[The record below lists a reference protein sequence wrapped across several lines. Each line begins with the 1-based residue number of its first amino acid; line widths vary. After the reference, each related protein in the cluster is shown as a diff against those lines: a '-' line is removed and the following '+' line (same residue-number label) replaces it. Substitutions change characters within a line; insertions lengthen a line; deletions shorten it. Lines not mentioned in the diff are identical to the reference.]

1 MTRLLHPDPSDPVAI
16 ALDALAPGDPVGDAT
31 ACEPIDAGHK
41 VALRAIAAGEPV
53 RKFGHVIG
61 RATRDIAAGE
71 HVHVHNLAFE
81 SLATA
86 RGIVREEMPVP
97 VAQEAWFDGYL
108 HDDGRV
114 GTRNFIGILTS
125 VNCSASVARAVE
137 RHFTPERLAPFPH
150 VDGVAAFT
158 HQSGC
163 GLAHDGQGIANLR
176 RTIAGYA
183 RHPNF
188 AGIVLIG
195 LGCEVNQVDPLLS
208 EAGLTPSDRLRVI
221 GIQDT
226 GGTRAAIEAGVAAVE
241 AMLPIANAARRT
253 RVSAAHLVIGMQCGG
268 SDGYSALT
276 ANPAL
281 GRAADRLVAAGGRVV
296 LSETPEIF
304 GAEDLLLARAADA
317 QVADKLTERI
327 DWWQDYAAQHGAD
340 LNNNP
345 SPGNIAGGITTILE
359 KSLGAVAKAGSS
371 PLNAVIDYAAP
382 IVARGLTFMDSPGY
396 DPASATGQIAG
407 GANLVVFT
415 TGRGSVFGSKPAP
428 TIKIASNSAL
438 AAHMSE
444 DIDLDCGRLLSG
456 EATLDQLG
464 EEMFALILSVAS
476 GTQSASESSGLGGE
490 EFVPWVPGAMF

>member
-1 MTRLLHPDPSDPVAI
+1 MTRLLHPDPADPVAI
-16 ALDALAPGDPVGDAT
+16 ALQPIAPGDMLGDVAVRD
-31 ACEPIDAGHK
+31 AIAAGHK
-41 VALRAIAAGEPV
+41 VALRPIAAGEAV

-61 RATRDIAAGE
+61 RATRAIAAGE
-71 HVHVHNLAFE
+71 HVHVHNLAF
-81 SLATA
+81 SPQAAA
-86 RGIVREEMPVP
+86 RG
-97 VAQEAWFDGYL
+97 VARTEAVAPDAREAWFDGYVRN
-108 HDDGRV
+108 DGRV

-125 VNCSASVARAVE
+125 VNCSATVARAVE
-137 RHFTPERLAPFPH
+137 RHFTAERLAPFPNF
-150 VDGVAAFT
+150 DGVAAFT

-163 GLAHDGQGIANLR
+163 GLAHDGPGIANLR

-195 LGCEVNQVDPLLS
+195 LGCEVNQIDPLLN
-208 EAGLTPSDRLRVI
+208 EAGLLPSDRLRVV
-221 GIQDT
+221 GIQDV
-226 GGTRAAIEAGVAAVE
+226 GGTRAAIDAGIAAVE
-241 AMLPIANAARRT
+241 AMLPIANAARRS
-253 RVSAAHLVIGMQCGG
+253 RVSAAHLTIGMQCGG

-281 GRAADRLVAAGGRVV
+281 GRAADRLAAAGGRVV

-317 QVADKLTERI
+317 DVADKLTERI
-327 DWWQDYAAQHGAD
+327 DWWQDYAARAGAD

-382 IVARGLTFMDSPGY
+382 IVAPGLSFMDSPGY

-428 TIKIASNSAL
+428 TIKIASNSNL
-438 AAHMSE
+438 AAHMAE

-456 EATLDQLG
+456 DATLDQLG
-464 EEMFALILSVAS
+464 EEMFALILRIAS
-476 GTQSASESSGLGGE
+476 GDRSASERSGLGGE

>member
-1 MTRLLHPDPSDPVAI
+1 MSRILHPDPADPVAI
-16 ALDALAPGDPVGDAT
+16 ALDALAPGDR
-31 ACEPIDAGHK
+31 AGVV
-41 VALRAIAAGEPV
+41 VAREAIAAGHKIALNAIEAGQPI

-61 RATRDIAAGE
+61 RATRAIAEGE
-71 HVHVHNLAFE
+71 HVHTHNLAFE
-81 SLATA
+81 PVATA
-86 RGIVREEMPVP
+86 RGIARENATTSEPR
-97 VAQEAWFDGYL
+97 ETWFDGYL
-108 HDDGRV
+108 RDDRRV

-125 VNCSASVARAVE
+125 VNCSASVARAIE
-137 RHFTPERLAPFPH
+137 RHFTPERLAAFPN

-188 AGIVLIG
+188 AGVVLIG
-195 LGCEVNQVDPLLS
+195 LGCEVNQVDPLLI
-208 EAGLTPSDRLRVI
+208 EAGLSASDRLRVI
-221 GIQDT
+221 GIQDE
-226 GGTRAAIEAGVAAVE
+226 GGTRAAIDAGIAAVE
-241 AMLPIANAARRT
+241 AMLPIANQARRS
-253 RVSAAHLVIGMQCGG
+253 RVSAAHLTIGMQCGG

-304 GAEDLLLARAADA
+304 GAEDLLLARAVDA
-317 QVADKLTERI
+317 RVADKLTERI
-327 DWWQDYAAQHGAD
+327 DWWQGYAAQHGAD

-382 IVARGLTFMDSPGY
+382 IAAPGLTFMDSPGY

-428 TIKIASNSAL
+428 TIKIASNSKL
-438 AAHMSE
+438 AAHMAD
-444 DIDLDCGRLLSG
+444 DIDMDCGRLLSG
-456 EATLDQLG
+456 EASLDQLG
-464 EEMFALILSVAS
+464 DEMFALILRIAS
-476 GTQSASESSGLGGE
+476 GTPSASERSGLGDE

>member
-1 MTRLLHPDPSDPVAI
+1 MSRLLHPNPGDPVAI
-16 ALDALAPGDPVGDAT
+16 ALDALAPGDTAGDVTVRDAI
-31 ACEPIDAGHK
+31 PAGHK
-41 VALRAIAAGEPV
+41 IAVRGIAAGEPV

-61 RATRDIAAGE
+61 RATRAIGAGE

-81 SLATA
+81 PQATA
-86 RGIVREEMPVP
+86 QGIARDVP
-97 VAQEAWFDGYL
+97 PALPPRDAWFDGYL
-108 HDDGRV
+108 RDDGRV

-137 RHFTPERLAPFPH
+137 RHFTPERLSPFAN

-208 EAGLTPSDRLRVI
+208 EAGLTPSDSLRVV

-226 GGTRAAIEAGVAAVE
+226 GGTRAAIAAGIAAVE
-241 AMLPIANAARRT
+241 AMLPLANAERRS
-253 RVSAAHLVIGMQCGG
+253 RMSAAHLTIGMQCGG

-304 GAEDLLLARAADA
+304 GAEDLLLARATNGE
-317 QVADKLTERI
+317 VAEKLTERI
-327 DWWQDYAAQHGAD
+327 DWWQDYASQHGAD

-359 KSLGAVAKAGSS
+359 KSLGAVAKAGLS

-382 IVARGLTFMDSPGY
+382 ITAPGLTFMDSPGY

-438 AAHMSE
+438 AAHMAE
-444 DIDLDCGRLLSG
+444 DIDLDCGRLLLG
-456 EATLDQLG
+456 EVTLDQLG
-464 EEMFALILSVAS
+464 DEMFKLILRIAS
-476 GTQSASESSGLGGE
+476 GTPSASEQSGLGGE

>member
-16 ALDALAPGDPVGDAT
+16 ALDALVPGDAAGDAR
-31 ACEPIDAGHK
+31 AIEPIPAGHK

-61 RATRDIAAGE
+61 RATRDIAPGE

-81 SLATA
+81 PLDTA
-86 RGIVREEMPVP
+86 QGIVREGGTMPK
-97 VAQEAWFDGYL
+97 ARAAWFDGYVRG
-108 HDDGRV
+108 DGRV

-125 VNCSASVARAVE
+125 VNCSASVARAVA
-137 RHFTPERLAPFPH
+137 RHFTAERLAAFPY

-158 HQSGC
+158 HHSGC
-163 GLAHDGQGIANLR
+163 GLAHDGPGIANLR

-195 LGCEVNQVDPLLS
+195 LGCEVNQIDRLLA
-208 EAGLTPSDRLRVI
+208 EAGLAASDRLRVI
-221 GIQDT
+221 GIQDS
-226 GGTRAAIEAGVAAVE
+226 GGTRAAIDAGIAAVD
-241 AMLPIANAARRT
+241 AMLPLANAARRN
-253 RVSAAHLVIGMQCGG
+253 RASAAHLTIGMQCGG

-276 ANPAL
+276 ANPGL

-317 QVADKLTERI
+317 DVADKLTARI
-327 DWWQDYAAQHGAD
+327 DWWQDYAAKSGAD

-359 KSLGAVAKAGSS
+359 KSLGAVAKAGST

-382 IVARGLTFMDSPGY
+382 ITARGLTFMDSPGY

-415 TGRGSVFGSKPAP
+415 TGRGSVFGSKPTP
-428 TIKIASNSAL
+428 TIKIASNSNL
-438 AAHMSE
+438 AAHMAE
-444 DIDLDCGRLLSG
+444 DIDMDCGRLLSG

-464 EEMFALILSVAS
+464 DEMFALILRVAS
-476 GTQSASESSGLGGE
+476 GERSASERSGLGDE
-490 EFVPWVPGAMF
+490 EFVPWVPGAML